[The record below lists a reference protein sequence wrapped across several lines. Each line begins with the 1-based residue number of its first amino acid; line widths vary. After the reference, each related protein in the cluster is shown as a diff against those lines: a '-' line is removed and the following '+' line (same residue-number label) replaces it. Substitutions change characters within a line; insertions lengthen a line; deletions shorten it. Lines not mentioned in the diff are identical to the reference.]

1 MSIIQKLT
9 LAHLKKNKGRTV
21 VTILGI
27 CVSVAMITAVFVSIA
42 SFMNYIADVTY
53 YSGGHWDVQV
63 ANVTTD
69 ELSKLE
75 SQNTVS
81 KVGEIAQLGSES
93 SGFMI
98 DYGVSPRTSVGSV
111 YAADSVGLSQTV
123 TTEIDGAMPKNYDE
137 ILVEKEFIE
146 SNELDWQVGD
156 TVTIPVGTRQYES
169 EGSVLDVTGNYVAGE
184 SFTINDIKEYRIA
197 GIVDNNFPTRGYK
210 ILRLAEPEE
219 LNGAT
224 AYIQLTDVNMKST
237 ADIQQIM
244 TACGIDSSR
253 YRINQE
259 YLGGNF
265 SFAADGAFALTIIP
279 MCLVILAVIMIAS
292 IALIYNAFGMS
303 LSERTRY
310 LGMLASVGATKS
322 QKSSSVYFE
331 GFLLGLVGIPVGIG
345 AGILGIFIT
354 LKAVGKRI
362 QESGM
367 INGGE
372 NIEMNVVVPLW
383 IILGIIL
390 VSALTIF
397 ISAMIPAKKAS
408 SVTPID
414 ALRQT
419 NEIKL
424 ESKKLRSSKL
434 IRLIFGYEGELANKN
449 LKRNGRKSRVITAS
463 IALSIILFLSV
474 NSFCN
479 MFVKANDLQNDMP
492 YQVTVTAGG
501 EEDYNKLVEETQN
514 INGVNAVY
522 STTSSILFYGGDTP
536 QDNLYTNQDV
546 ANKENLTSSYS
557 KLFEDTCAYMNFI
570 NDEDFNALCE
580 ENGIDYH
587 PYYSV
592 VNGND
597 SQVKALLMNNVSHD
611 NSTGKVFTD
620 NIIGKAFY
628 YDATDE
634 NGNVLPNSE
643 NKNIKAVVTDFVDY
657 DADNYLCNLNDA
669 TMISL
674 YIPLSMY
681 ISYCNNA
688 YFSNYGEPPILQM
701 GIETDDAEQTCDEI
715 GKIIDQNS
723 MSGITYINLTESME
737 TMNTVIFVLQVFT
750 YGFVAL
756 ITLIAVAN
764 IINTVSTGIDLRR
777 KEFAMYKSVG
787 ITPAGFNKMICLES
801 LFYGLKALLFGIPI
815 SILISFGMYI
825 CLQSSNI
832 PFTINIPLFLLVVAA
847 VFLIVGASMFY
858 AVSKLKHDSIVET
871 LKEDIC

>member
-53 YSGGHWDVQV
+53 YSGGHWDAQV
-63 ANVTTD
+63 TNITTD
-69 ELSKLE
+69 EVSKLAA
-75 SQNTVS
+75 QNDVS
-81 KVGEIAQLGSES
+81 EVGEIAVLNAED
-93 SGFMI
+93 SGFKI

-111 YAADSVGLSQTV
+111 FAADSAGLSQIV
-123 TTEIDGAMPKNYDE
+123 TADFDGELPKDYNE

-146 SNELDWQVGD
+146 NNELDWQVGD

-169 EGSVLDVTGNYVAGE
+169 EGSVQYVTGNFVAGE
-184 SFTINDIKEYRIA
+184 SFVVNDIKEYRIS
-197 GIVDNNFPTRGYK
+197 GILDNNYPTRGYK
-210 ILRLAEPEE
+210 ILRLAGPDE
-219 LNGAT
+219 LSGAT
-224 AYIQLTDVNMKST
+224 AYIQLKNVNMKST
-237 ADIQQIM
+237 ADIMHIM
-244 TACGIDSSR
+244 NACGIEDGR
-253 YRINQE
+253 YTLNDD
-259 YLGGNF
+259 YLGANF
-265 SFAADGAFALTIIP
+265 SFAADGRYALNIIP
-279 MCLVILAVIMIAS
+279 MCLVILAVIVIAS

-310 LGMLASVGATKS
+310 LGMLASVGATRS

-345 AGILGIFIT
+345 AGILGIYIT

-372 NIEMNVVVPLW
+372 NIEMNVVVPIW
-383 IILGIIL
+383 VILGILL
-390 VSALTIF
+390 VSVLTIF
-397 ISAMIPAKKAS
+397 VSAMIPAKKAS
-408 SVTPID
+408 SITPID
-414 ALRQT
+414 ALKQT
-419 NEIKL
+419 NEIKIS
-424 ESKKLRSSKL
+424 SKKLRSSKL
-434 IRLIFGYEGELANKN
+434 IRVIFGYEGELANKN

-463 IALSIILFLSV
+463 IAISIVLFLSV
-474 NSFCN
+474 NSFCD

-492 YQVTVTAGG
+492 YQITVTAGN
-501 EEDYNKLVEETQN
+501 EEDYSILLEETLN
-514 INGVNAVY
+514 LNGVDDVY
-522 STTSSILFYGGDTP
+522 STASSILFYGADNP
-536 QDNLYTNQDV
+536 QDNFYTNQDV
-546 ANKENLTSSYS
+546 ADKENLTSSYS

-570 NDEDFNALCE
+570 DDDDFNALCE

-587 PYYSV
+587 QYYSA
-592 VNGND
+592 VNGKA
-597 SQVKALLMNNVSHD
+597 SEVKALLMNNVSHD

-620 NIIGKAFY
+620 NMIGKAFY

-634 NGNVLPNSE
+634 SGNILPDSE
-643 NKNIKAVVTDFVDY
+643 NKNIKAIVTDFVDY
-657 DADNYLCNLNDA
+657 DPDNYLCDLNAA
-669 TMISL
+669 TTISL

-681 ISYCNNA
+681 LSYCNDS
-688 YFSNYGEPPILQM
+688 YYSNYDEPPVLQF
-701 GIETDDAEQTCDEI
+701 GIESDDPAKTCDEI

-723 MSGITYINLTESME
+723 MSGVTYINLTESME
-737 TMNTVIFVLQVFT
+737 SMNTVIFVLQVFT

-787 ITPAGFNKMICLES
+787 ITPHGFTKMICLES
-801 LFYGLKALLFGIPI
+801 LFYGIKAIVFGIPI
-815 SILISFGMYI
+815 SILISFGMYAL
-825 CLQSSNI
+825 LQSSNI
-832 PFTINIPLFLLVVAA
+832 PFTINIPLYLIVIAA
-847 VFLIVGASMFY
+847 VFLIVGVSMFY

-871 LKEDIC
+871 LKEEIC

>member
-1 MSIIQKLT
+1 
-9 LAHLKKNKGRTV
+9 
-21 VTILGI
+21 
-27 CVSVAMITAVFVSIA
+27 
-42 SFMNYIADVTY
+42 
-53 YSGGHWDVQV
+53 
-63 ANVTTD
+63 
-69 ELSKLE
+69 
-75 SQNTVS
+75 
-81 KVGEIAQLGSES
+81 
-93 SGFMI
+93 
-98 DYGVSPRTSVGSV
+98 
-111 YAADSVGLSQTV
+111 
-123 TTEIDGAMPKNYDE
+123 
-137 ILVEKEFIE
+137 
-146 SNELDWQVGD
+146 
-156 TVTIPVGTRQYES
+156 
-169 EGSVLDVTGNYVAGE
+169 
-184 SFTINDIKEYRIA
+184 
-197 GIVDNNFPTRGYK
+197 
-210 ILRLAEPEE
+210 
-219 LNGAT
+219 
-224 AYIQLTDVNMKST
+224 
-237 ADIQQIM
+237 
-244 TACGIDSSR
+244 
-253 YRINQE
+253 
-259 YLGGNF
+259 
-265 SFAADGAFALTIIP
+265 
-279 MCLVILAVIMIAS
+279 
-292 IALIYNAFGMS
+292 
-303 LSERTRY
+303 
-310 LGMLASVGATKS
+310 
-322 QKSSSVYFE
+322 
-331 GFLLGLVGIPVGIG
+331 
-345 AGILGIFIT
+345 
-354 LKAVGKRI
+354 
-362 QESGM
+362 
-367 INGGE
+367 
-372 NIEMNVVVPLW
+372 
-383 IILGIIL
+383 
-390 VSALTIF
+390 
-397 ISAMIPAKKAS
+397 
-408 SVTPID
+408 
-414 ALRQT
+414 
-419 NEIKL
+419 
-424 ESKKLRSSKL
+424 
-434 IRLIFGYEGELANKN
+434 
-449 LKRNGRKSRVITAS
+449 
-463 IALSIILFLSV
+463 
-474 NSFCN
+474 

-657 DADNYLCNLNDA
+657 DADNYLCNLNGA

-723 MSGITYINLTESME
+723 MSGITYINLTESLE

-832 PFTINIPLFLLVVAA
+832 PFTINILFSYSL
-847 VFLIVGASMFY
+847 
-858 AVSKLKHDSIVET
+858 
-871 LKEDIC
+871 